1 MVRIFLAALSAA
13 VMTSCGVVDAVP
25 DEPKPITSV
34 SEFYYRLGSIGAQY
48 VYEIHRLNVN
58 LQSRDTMKLTMHGS
72 EDGMI
77 MLDKS
82 RCYSAGIDF
91 GANFSDKYYYAM
103 NDSIAY
109 NLERSACGLPGKLW
123 VDLKTPLTV
132 GQMWEFSPSNFYQP
146 MRYKALVTR
155 RGAQMKLPDGKI
167 YTDVAEILYTS
178 SNQDTIVKYFA
189 RGVGLVYS
197 TSNSKL
203 SSAPKA
209 VGLISTK

>member
-1 MVRIFLAALSAA
+1 MVRIFLTALGAA
-13 VMTSCGVVDAVP
+13 VMASCSMVDAVP
-25 DEPKPITSV
+25 DEPKPVKSV
-34 SEFYYRLGSIGAQY
+34 SEFYYRLGDVGAQY
-48 VYEIHRLNVN
+48 VYELHNTR
-58 LQSRDTMKLTMHGS
+58 SRDTIKMTMRGS
-72 EDGMI
+72 EAGMI

-123 VDLKTPLTV
+123 VDLKAPLMV
-132 GQMWEFSPSNFYQP
+132 GQTWEFSPSDFYQP
-146 MRYKALVTR
+146 MKYKALVTR
-155 RGAQMKLPDGKI
+155 RGAQMKMPDGKI
-167 YTDVAEILYTS
+167 YTDVAEILYAS